1 MGGKD
6 QGTSLDLDVSEQLVM
21 EMKGLRSVPY
31 RVKQK

>member
-6 QGTSLDLDVSEQLVM
+6 QGTSLDLGMSEQLVM
-21 EMKGLRSVPY
+21 EMKGLRSVSY